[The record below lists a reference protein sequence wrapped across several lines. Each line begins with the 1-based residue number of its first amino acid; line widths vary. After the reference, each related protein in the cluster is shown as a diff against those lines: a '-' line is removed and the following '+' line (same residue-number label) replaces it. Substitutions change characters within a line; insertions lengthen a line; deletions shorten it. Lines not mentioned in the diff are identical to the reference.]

1 MTRDP
6 WATAPTLHG
15 RYVTLRPLSID
26 DADALA
32 AAHDDPDTLRFFP
45 YGIESE
51 PPTARTV
58 QHALASNRQTL
69 ALVDV
74 RTGAVTGTTSL
85 YNMSELH
92 GRATIGYTWIS
103 AATRGTGINAESKLL
118 LLQHVFD
125 TLGARRVEFIVDEL
139 NSRSRAAV
147 HALGAQ
153 QEGALRQHA
162 RRRDGSW
169 RTSIVYS
176 VIDSEWPDV
185 RAHLQA
191 RIGLPQ

>member
-1 MTRDP
+1 M
-6 WATAPTLHG
+6 
-15 RYVTLRPLSID
+15 SID

-58 QHALASNRQTL
+58 QHALASDRQTL
-69 ALVDV
+69 AQINV
-74 RTGAVTGTTSL
+74 RTGAVIGTTSL

-92 GRATIGYTWIS
+92 SRVTIGYTWIS
-103 AATRGTGINAESKLL
+103 AAARGTGINAESKLL
-118 LLQHVFD
+118 LLKHVFD
-125 TLGARRVEFIVDEL
+125 TLGARRAEFIVDEL
-139 NSRSRAAV
+139 NARSRAAV
-147 HALGAQ
+147 RALDAQ
-153 QEGALRQHA
+153 QEGALRQNA

-176 VIDSEWPDV
+176 VIDSEWPNV
-185 RAHLQA
+185 QAKLQA
-191 RIGLPQ
+191 RVDG